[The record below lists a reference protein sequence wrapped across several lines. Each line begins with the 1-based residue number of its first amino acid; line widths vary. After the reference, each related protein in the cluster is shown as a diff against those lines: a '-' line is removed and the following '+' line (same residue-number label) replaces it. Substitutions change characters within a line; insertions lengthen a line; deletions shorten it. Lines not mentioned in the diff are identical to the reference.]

1 MSGTSP
7 DWENFNSG
15 LFSPDLSEVVMIGG
29 EGESPQLVR
38 RKVEV
43 SEEEDHQ
50 VSIVLTRGRLR
61 PEQIVSWDQEN
72 DTM

>member
-1 MSGTSP
+1 MCDNCGVDRFP
-7 DWENFNSG
+7 VRMIVPG
-15 LFSPDLSEVVMIGG
+15 VVG
-29 EGESPQLVR
+29 VR
-38 RKVEV
+38 NVKWLGRLEV

-50 VSIVLTRGRLR
+50 VSIVLTRGRVR